1 MKCFA
6 HPAADA
12 NGSCKFCHKGVCS
25 ACANDSGYGLCCSDS
40 CKAELLSLK
49 DMMTK
54 SKMIYGQ
61 TRGRI
66 PIIPIMFL
74 SMGLISTVL
83 GFSTLQSGRGYFS
96 LMVGL
101 LFLVLGI
108 IALIN
113 QKRSGLRS

>member
-6 HPAADA
+6 HPSVDA
-12 NGSCKFCHKGVCS
+12 NGSCKFCHKGVCN
-25 ACANDSGYGLCCSDS
+25 ACASESGYGLCCSES
-40 CKAELLSLK
+40 CKTELLSIK

-54 SKMIYGQ
+54 SKMLYGQ

-66 PIIPIMFL
+66 PLIPIMLL
-74 SMGLISTVL
+74 SIGVAFVVMGAVS
-83 GFSTLQSGRGYFS
+83 FSSGRGYFP
-96 LMVGL
+96 LAMGA

-113 QKRSGLRS
+113 QKRSGLRT